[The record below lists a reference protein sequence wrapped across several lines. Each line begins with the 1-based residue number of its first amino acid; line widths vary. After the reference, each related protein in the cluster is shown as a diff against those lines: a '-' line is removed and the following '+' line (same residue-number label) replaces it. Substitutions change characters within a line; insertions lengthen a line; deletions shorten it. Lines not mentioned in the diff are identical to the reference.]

1 MGPLSLPKTLLM
13 VMNGPTFSLERYRL
27 VARGEMTSGGGV
39 YLPPSAYGGQ
49 LQYLLLQDRPA
60 ACGPFSNLAVLFR
73 THMLPHG
80 RVYYCG
86 TLLPSGDL
94 PSVAESG
101 DATGPVAPFS
111 LAELLVLPKF
121 QKD

>member
-1 MGPLSLPKTLLM
+1 MGGGGYISHLALM
-13 VMNGPTFSLERYRL
+13 VAS
-27 VARGEMTSGGGV
+27 
-39 YLPPSAYGGQ
+39 
-49 LQYLLLQDRPA
+49 YLLLQDRLA
-60 ACGPFSNLAVLFR
+60 VCDPFGNVAVLFR

-86 TLLPSGDL
+86 TPLPSGDL
-94 PSVAESG
+94 LSAAESG
-101 DATGPVAPFS
+101 DATGLVAPFS